1 MENFENI
8 ENVWPDLQSEPPS
21 PLPTCPSPEL
31 PPVVDREPTPW
42 DTVQAL
48 EDERLSAN
56 SAVIRQLIYEPMYAH
71 LTNVYID
78 WDLEGYVC
86 RVIGSRCYGRLF
98 PGPFRMQE
106 HLRIP
111 YHLAHNAS
119 HAPRE
124 LTPPPRTDYVRRSI
138 ETSGAGSNLAEP
150 DANPN
155 AIEIEMLPDL
165 VSGASMFAEIPDSQ
179 DPGSEFTVVVRD
191 SVEIPDSKES
201 GSELSAF
208 DSPPGEISDI
218 LTHVTDVVTMGDS
231 TSEIEHTQ
239 VSIIPVLQHPSIMK
253 GTEANDES
261 SDDTE
266 SVKSVIFVKP
276 CEERNCEKCAGNF
289 TVS

>member
-31 PPVVDREPTPW
+31 PP
-42 DTVQAL
+42 
-48 EDERLSAN
+48 
-56 SAVIRQLIYEPMYAH
+56 
-71 LTNVYID
+71 
-78 WDLEGYVC
+78 
-86 RVIGSRCYGRLF
+86 
-98 PGPFRMQE
+98 
-106 HLRIP
+106 
-111 YHLAHNAS
+111 AHNAS

-138 ETSGAGSNLAEP
+138 ETSAAGSHNLAEP
-150 DANPN
+150 DANAN

-191 SVEIPDSKES
+191 SVEIPDSEDP